1 MSATTTARS
10 SFARDVRLVTRT
22 AVYEL
27 RKQLAFRAGFLVRE
41 VFRNI
46 GRPLVMIAVFWA
58 IFRQDGVERVG
69 TYKFDEL
76 ARYMILV
83 AVLQRLMFNER
94 TLDLA
99 DQIFNGTLTKYM
111 VMPVEVGRLFLARF
125 VEHVALQSV
134 IAAGLWI
141 AGALIVPSFWPF
153 PVHPIAALEA
163 VVLVVGASYAY
174 YQTVYLFQLFAFWLD
189 VVWTLMVMARFIVV
203 FFAGVLVPVTI
214 MPELVARSFRALYPY
229 WLVTGPIEIW
239 IGKQGTHDFLVGL
252 AIVAAWILVLHGA
265 IAFTWRRGMRR
276 YSGSGM

>member
-1 MSATTTARS
+1 MSAS
-10 SFARDVRLVTRT
+10 SVHVAGWRRDLRLVART

-27 RKQLAFRAGFLVRE
+27 RKQLAFRVGFLVRE

-69 TYKFDEL
+69 TYRFEEL

-94 TLDLA
+94 SLDLA
-99 DQIFNGTLTKYM
+99 DQIFNGTLTKYLI
-111 VMPVEVGRLFLARF
+111 MPVRVGRLFVARF
-125 VEHVALQSV
+125 VEHVVLQST
-134 IAAGLWI
+134 IAAALFLV
-141 AGALIVPSFWPF
+141 GALVAPKIWPF
-153 PVHPIAALEA
+153 PERPIAAAQAL
-163 VVLVVGASYAY
+163 VLVLGASYAY
-174 YQTVYLFQLFAFWLD
+174 YQSIYLLQLFAFWLD

-203 FFAGVLVPVTI
+203 FVAGVLVPVTL
-214 MPELVARSFRALYPY
+214 MPEAAADFFRCLYPY

-239 IGKQGTHDFLVGL
+239 IGKQSSHDFWIGL
-252 AIVAAWILVLHGA
+252 CIVAAWILGLHLA
-265 IAFTWRRGMRR
+265 ISYVWSRGMRR